1 LEDDVAVEHGAR
13 RGSGPRL
20 RVGVI
25 SVGRVGA
32 ALAEGLRR
40 AGHPLAAV
48 SGVSDASLR
57 RAEELLPGVAV
68 LPPDQVAAAADL
80 VLLAVPDD
88 ALGGLVRGLVATESL
103 RSGQIVVH
111 TSGAHG
117 VEVLSPAADVGAL
130 TLAMHPA
137 MTFTGRAEDV
147 ERLAATCMAVTAPP
161 DEAAWSVAEA
171 LALELGMEPVRV
183 PEESRPLYH
192 AALAH
197 GANHLITLVNECA
210 SLLRGAG
217 IEHAERVMGP
227 ILSASLDN
235 ALRFGDRAITGP
247 VVRGD
252 AGTVR
257 AHLAALEAENPAA
270 VPGYVELARRTVE
283 RSVQAGLLRAD
294 RAADVRE
301 ALDG

>member
-1 LEDDVAVEHGAR
+1 MAVGHGAR
-13 RGSGPRL
+13 RGEGPRL

-40 AGHPLAAV
+40 AGHEVAAV
-48 SGVSDASLR
+48 SGVSEASRR
-57 RAEELLPGVAV
+57 RAEELLPDVA
-68 LPPDQVAAAADL
+68 LRPPDQVAAGADL

-88 ALGGLVRGLVATESL
+88 SLSGLVRGLVATESL

-117 VEVLSPAADVGAL
+117 VDVLAPAAEIGAL

-137 MTFTGRAEDV
+137 MTFSGRPEDV
-147 ERLAATCMAVTAPP
+147 ERLPAACMAVTAPP
-161 DEAAWSVAEA
+161 DEAAWNVAEA
-171 LALELGMEPVRV
+171 LALELGMEPVRI
-183 PEESRPLYH
+183 PEQSRLVYH

-210 SLLRGAG
+210 ALLRGAG
-217 IEHAERVMGP
+217 VEHAERLMGP

-247 VVRGD
+247 VMRGD
-252 AGTVR
+252 VGTVR
-257 AHLAALEAENPAA
+257 AHVAALDAADPAV
-270 VPGYVELARRTVE
+270 VPSYVALARRTAD
-283 RSVQAGLLRAD
+283 RSVAAGLLRAD
-294 RAADVRE
+294 AAAEIRE
-301 ALDG
+301 ALNE

>member
-1 LEDDVAVEHGAR
+1 MALGGGGR
-13 RGSGPRL
+13 RGDGPRL

-40 AGHPLAAV
+40 AGHRIVAV

-88 ALGGLVRGLVATESL
+88 ALGGLVRGLVATDSL
-103 RSGQIVVH
+103 RPGQIVVH

-117 VEVLSPAADVGAL
+117 VEVLSPAADIGAL

-161 DEAAWSVAEA
+161 DEAAWNVAEA
-171 LALELGMEPVRV
+171 LTLELGMEPVRV
-183 PEESRPLYH
+183 PEESRRLYH

-252 AGTVR
+252 VGTVR
-257 AHLAALEAENPAA
+257 AHLAALEARNSA
-270 VPGYVELARRTVE
+270 VVPSYVELARRTVD
-283 RSVQAGLLRAD
+283 RSVQAGLLRAEG
-294 RAADVRE
+294 AAAVRE